1 MVKTVTRPIVV
12 EENEPFKHDALGREG
27 FGKSLL
33 KLVSISSDELVISL
47 DGKWGE
53 GKTSFVKMWQGLLVE
68 NRIPNIYIDAFKHD
82 YSDDA
87 FIAIAGEIIAYIE
100 KHEKKNGTIAETFK
114 KKAII
119 VGRKISPLL
128 LLAID
133 IVASTFGVGIINN
146 IEKLKKIK
154 DESAKRESTIV
165 EALIREKLESY
176 KKDLDEI
183 DSFKTLL
190 SKLSG
195 SINSKQSNQQ
205 NSTPLVIIID
215 ELDRCRPTYAL
226 DIIEKVKH
234 LFSVKNV
241 VFVLVMNRGQLEESV
256 KSVYGQNIDAH
267 TYLQKF
273 INIETTLPKDISRQD
288 GDNDIAKY
296 NKVLFDSYKEVG
308 GLGDKKI
315 LKFLKVLAEH
325 FDLSLRGLEKVYTN
339 LAVFYAMLPNN
350 HPEHPPSILSF
361 LAIIK
366 VIKPSVYKKLLHK
379 EISYEELCENTKL
392 LDKRESQNKKMQMVA
407 TVLNQLII
415 TDDEFRLMDINRVRG
430 VNRFLRNYNGIQRQD
445 VIPYLAQKLSM
456 YK

>member
-1 MVKTVTRPIVV
+1 MTKTVTQPIVV
-12 EENEPFKHDALGREG
+12 EEGEPFKQDALGRED

-87 FIAIAGEIIAYIE
+87 FIAIAGAITAYIE
-100 KHEKKNGTIAETFK
+100 EHEKKNGAIAEKFK
-114 KKAII
+114 NRAMIVWRKLLPLTINAIA
-119 VGRKISPLL
+119 R
-128 LLAID
+128 
-133 IVASTFGVGIINN
+133 TFGLGIINSSN
-146 IEKLKKIK
+146 IEEIEKFK
-154 DESAKRESTIV
+154 DELAKGGSTV
-165 EALIREKLESY
+165 VDALISEKLGSY
-176 KKDLDEI
+176 KKDLEDI
-183 DSFKTLL
+183 DSFKTVL
-190 SKLSG
+190 SELSG
-195 SINSKQSNQQ
+195 SINSKQGNQQ
-205 NSTPLVIIID
+205 KSSPLVIIVD

-226 DIIEKVKH
+226 DIMEKIKH
-234 LFSVKNV
+234 LFSVENV
-241 VFVLVMNRGQLEESV
+241 VFVLVMNRDQLEESV

-315 LKFLKVLAEH
+315 LESLKVLAEY

-339 LAVFYAMLPNN
+339 LAVFYAMLPDN
-350 HPEHPPSILSF
+350 HSVNPPSILSF

-379 EISYEELCENTKL
+379 EISYEELYKNIRL
-392 LDKRESQNKKMQMVA
+392 LDKREPQNQIMPQVVEYIKE
-407 TVLNQLII
+407 LII
-415 TDDEFRLMDINRVRG
+415 TDDEFRLLGIDCVRRV
-430 VNRFLRNYNGIQRQD
+430 NIFLRDYNVARRQD
-445 VIPYLAQKLSM
+445 FIPYLAQKLNM